1 MSELIDAF
9 NFDQAALAVGEV
21 ASSLFWIVL
30 AIVALEAFLYLL
42 LMARRDTPRMT
53 GLALA
58 LPMVI
63 LAVAIVLNTEWSVD
77 MLVSLVVALLILG
90 GVEALVYLA
99 AIDGR
104 DDRRPALVAG
114 AVPLVVL
121 AVAWVGQPL
130 LGGGELDVNAL
141 ILLAVV
147 LLVFAGIE
155 ALLYRIGRRR
165 QGQSHRLAL
174 TIMLL
179 APALV
184 GIAILYVYPLYY
196 ELSLS
201 FTKMNI
207 RNFVDPGLF
216 FGLTMEG
223 TPLEPWGAER
233 DIFIGIQNYVDVF
246 TKPVLKQTGFWQLLA
261 QTLIFTSVTI
271 FFHVTLGIMLALMLN
286 RKLRGRTI
294 YRALIILPWAIP
306 VFISLQIWRTE
317 YNFQFGAVNQVLAI
331 FGIAPQQWLSDPVMN
346 FLALIITNIWLG
358 VPFMMVIT
366 LGGLQAISSDYY
378 EAAEID
384 GASGRQQFFAITLP
398 LLRPVL
404 VPAVLLGV
412 FLTFNNINVP
422 FFINQNEL
430 ETSDI
435 LVTALYRA
443 GFQFSRFGFA
453 AAFAFVVFAI
463 LLVFTIWYVR
473 QTKILKGSFES

>member
-1 MSELIDAF
+1 MSELIEAF

-21 ASSLFWIVL
+21 ISSLIWIVL
-30 AIVALEAFLYLL
+30 AIVALEAFLFLL
-42 LMARRDTPRMT
+42 LMARRGDRRMT
-53 GLALA
+53 GIALA
-58 LPMVI
+58 LPPVI
-63 LAVAIVLNTEWSVD
+63 IAAAVLANSEWNAD
-77 MLVSLVVALLILG
+77 TFAALAVALLIVG
-90 GVEALVYLA
+90 GLEALVYLA

-104 DDRRPALVAG
+104 EDRRPAIIAG
-114 AVPLVVL
+114 VVPPATL
-121 AVAWVGQPL
+121 AVAWL
-130 LGGGELDVNAL
+130 ATSSELDVNSL
-141 ILLAVV
+141 ILLGAI
-147 LLVFAGIE
+147 LLLLAGLE
-155 ALLYRIGRRR
+155 ALFYRIGRRR
-165 QGQSHRLAL
+165 GGQSNRLAL
-174 TIMLL
+174 PLMLL
-179 APALV
+179 APAVV

-233 DIFIGIQNYVDVF
+233 DIFIGLQNYVDVF

-261 QTLIFTSVTI
+261 QTLIFTGVTI
-271 FFHVTLGIMLALMLN
+271 FFHVTLGILLALMLN

-317 YNFQFGAVNQVLAI
+317 YNFQFGAVNQVLGLA
-331 FGIAPQQWLSDPVMN
+331 GIPPQQWLSDPVMN

-384 GASGRQQFFAITLP
+384 GANGRQQFFAITLP

-463 LLVFTIWYVR
+463 LLAFTIWYVR

>member
-1 MSELIDAF
+1 
-9 NFDQAALAVGEV
+9 
-21 ASSLFWIVL
+21 
-30 AIVALEAFLYLL
+30 
-42 LMARRDTPRMT
+42 
-53 GLALA
+53 
-58 LPMVI
+58 
-63 LAVAIVLNTEWSVD
+63 
-77 MLVSLVVALLILG
+77 
-90 GVEALVYLA
+90 
-99 AIDGR
+99 
-104 DDRRPALVAG
+104 
-114 AVPLVVL
+114 
-121 AVAWVGQPL
+121 
-130 LGGGELDVNAL
+130 
-141 ILLAVV
+141 
-147 LLVFAGIE
+147 
-155 ALLYRIGRRR
+155 
-165 QGQSHRLAL
+165 
-174 TIMLL
+174 MLL
-179 APALV
+179 APAVV

-233 DIFIGIQNYVDVF
+233 DIFIGLQNYVDVF

-261 QTLIFTSVTI
+261 QTLIFTGVTI
-271 FFHVTLGIMLALMLN
+271 FFHVTLGILLALMLN

-317 YNFQFGAVNQVLAI
+317 YNFQFGAVNQVLGLA
-331 FGIAPQQWLSDPVMN
+331 GIPPQQWLSDPVMN

-384 GASGRQQFFAITLP
+384 GANGRQQFFAITLP

-463 LLVFTIWYVR
+463 LLAFTIWYVR

>member
-1 MSELIDAF
+1 MTEILDAF
-9 NFDQAALAVGEV
+9 NVEQAVVAVADV

-30 AIVALEAFLYLL
+30 AIAALEAVLYLL
-42 LMARRDTPRMT
+42 LMARRDDTRSS
-53 GLALA
+53 AIAIA
-58 LPMVI
+58 LPLVI
-63 LAVAIVLNTEWSVD
+63 IAGAVLANAEWTAELFLVLLAVLA
-77 MLVSLVVALLILG
+77 VVGLILG
-90 GVEALVYLA
+90 
-99 AIDGR
+99 AIYWF
-104 DDRRPALVAG
+104 
-114 AVPLVVL
+114 VV
-121 AVAWVGQPL
+121 
-130 LGGGELDVNAL
+130 
-141 ILLAVV
+141 
-147 LLVFAGIE
+147 
-155 ALLYRIGRRR
+155 RRR
-165 QGQSHRLAL
+165 KESKRLAL

-179 APALV
+179 APAVV

-207 RNFVDPGLF
+207 RNFVDPGIF

-223 TPLEPWGAER
+223 TPLEPWGAEK
-233 DIFIGIQNYVDVF
+233 DIFIGFQNYVDVF
-246 TKPVLKQTGFWQLLA
+246 TKPVLKQTGFWQLLM
-261 QTLIFTSVTI
+261 QTIIWTVVGI
-271 FFHVTLGIMLALMLN
+271 AFHVTLGIGLALMLN

-294 YRALIILPWAIP
+294 YRALLILPWAIP

-317 YNFQFGAVNQVLAI
+317 YNFQFGAVNQVIGL
-331 FGIAPQQWLSDPVMN
+331 FGIPPQQWLSDPTMN
-346 FLALIITNIWLG
+346 FLAMIITNVWLG

-366 LGGLQAISSDYY
+366 LGGLQSISQEYY

-384 GASGRQQFFAITLP
+384 GANGRQQFLGITLP

-404 VPAVLLGV
+404 VPAILLGV

-443 GFQFSRFGFA
+443 GFQFSRYGFA
-453 AAFAFVVFAI
+453 AAFAFVVFGI

-473 QTKILKGSFES
+473 QTKILKGSYES

>member
-1 MSELIDAF
+1 MSELLDAF
-9 NFDQAALAVGEV
+9 DFDQAVTAVSDV
-21 ASSLFWIVL
+21 ASSLFWIIL
-30 AIVALEAFLYLL
+30 AIIAMEAILYLL
-42 LMARRDTPRMT
+42 LMARREDARLT
-53 GLALA
+53 GVAIALPLVIAAGVLLSSNEWTADLLIALA
-58 LPMVI
+58 ATLLV
-63 LAVAIVLNTEWSVD
+63 LGAIE
-77 MLVSLVVALLILG
+77 
-90 GVEALVYLA
+90 A
-99 AIDGR
+99 AIYWFGVR
-104 DDRRPALVAG
+104 KRTT
-114 AVPLVVL
+114 
-121 AVAWVGQPL
+121 
-130 LGGGELDVNAL
+130 
-141 ILLAVV
+141 
-147 LLVFAGIE
+147 
-155 ALLYRIGRRR
+155 
-165 QGQSHRLAL
+165 SKRLAL

-179 APALV
+179 APAVV

-196 ELSLS
+196 EFSLS

-233 DIFIGIQNYVDVF
+233 DIFIGLQNYIDVF

-261 QTLIFTSVTI
+261 QTLIWTVVGI
-271 FFHVTLGIMLALMLN
+271 FFHVTLGVGLALMLN

-294 YRALIILPWAIP
+294 YRALLILPWAIP

-317 YNFQFGAVNQVLAI
+317 YNFQFGAVNQVLAL
-331 FGIAPQQWLSDPVMN
+331 FGVPPQQWLSDPYMN
-346 FLALIITNIWLG
+346 FLAMIITNVWLG

-366 LGGLQAISSDYY
+366 LGGLQSISQEYY

-384 GASGRQQFFAITLP
+384 GANGRQQFRGITLP

-404 VPAVLLGV
+404 IPAILLGV

-453 AAFAFVVFAI
+453 AAFAFVVFGI
-463 LLVFTIWYVR
+463 LLAFTIWYVR
-473 QTKILKGSFES
+473 QTKILKGSYES

>member
-1 MSELIDAF
+1 MSELLDAF
-9 NFDQAALAVGEV
+9 DFDQAVTAVSDV
-21 ASSLFWIVL
+21 ASSLFWIIL
-30 AIVALEAFLYLL
+30 AIIAMEAILYLL
-42 LMARRDTPRMT
+42 LMARREDARLT
-53 GLALA
+53 GVAIALPLVIAAGVLLSSNEWTADLLIALA
-58 LPMVI
+58 ATLLV
-63 LAVAIVLNTEWSVD
+63 LGAIE
-77 MLVSLVVALLILG
+77 
-90 GVEALVYLA
+90 A
-99 AIDGR
+99 AIYWFGVR
-104 DDRRPALVAG
+104 KRTT
-114 AVPLVVL
+114 
-121 AVAWVGQPL
+121 
-130 LGGGELDVNAL
+130 
-141 ILLAVV
+141 
-147 LLVFAGIE
+147 
-155 ALLYRIGRRR
+155 
-165 QGQSHRLAL
+165 SKRLAL

-179 APALV
+179 APAVV

-196 ELSLS
+196 EFSLS

-233 DIFIGIQNYVDVF
+233 DIFIGLQNYIDVF

-261 QTLIFTSVTI
+261 QTVIWTVVGI
-271 FFHVTLGIMLALMLN
+271 FFHVTLGVGLALMLN
-286 RKLRGRTI
+286 RRLRGRTI
-294 YRALIILPWAIP
+294 YRALLILPWAIP

-317 YNFQFGAVNQVLAI
+317 YNFQFGAVNQVLTL
-331 FGIAPQQWLSDPVMN
+331 FGIPPQQWLSDPTMN
-346 FLALIITNIWLG
+346 FLAMIITNVWLG

-366 LGGLQAISSDYY
+366 LGGLQSISQEYY

-384 GASGRQQFFAITLP
+384 GANGRQQFRGITLP

-453 AAFAFVVFAI
+453 AAFAFVVFGI
-463 LLVFTIWYVR
+463 LLAFTIWYVR
-473 QTKILKGSFES
+473 QTKILKGSYES

>member
-1 MSELIDAF
+1 MSELLDAF
-9 NFDQAALAVGEV
+9 DFDQAVTAVSEV
-21 ASSLFWIVL
+21 ASSLVWIIL
-30 AIVALEAFLYLL
+30 AIIAMEAMLYLL
-42 LMARRDTPRMT
+42 LMARREDARLTWVAMALPPVIAAGVLLST
-53 GLALA
+53 SEWTADLLITLAATLLVLAL
-58 LPMVI
+58 VEG
-63 LAVAIVLNTEWSVD
+63 AIFWF
-77 MLVSLVVALLILG
+77 
-90 GVEALVYLA
+90 GV
-99 AIDGR
+99 
-104 DDRRPALVAG
+104 
-114 AVPLVVL
+114 
-121 AVAWVGQPL
+121 
-130 LGGGELDVNAL
+130 
-141 ILLAVV
+141 
-147 LLVFAGIE
+147 
-155 ALLYRIGRRR
+155 RRR
-165 QGQSHRLAL
+165 TTSRRLAL

-179 APALV
+179 APAVV

-196 ELSLS
+196 EFSLS

-233 DIFIGIQNYVDVF
+233 DIFIGLQNYIDVF

-261 QTLIFTSVTI
+261 QTVIWTVVGI
-271 FFHVTLGIMLALMLN
+271 FFHVTLGVGLALMLN

-294 YRALIILPWAIP
+294 YRALLILPWAIP

-317 YNFQFGAVNQVLAI
+317 YNFQFGAVNQVLALV
-331 FGIAPQQWLSDPVMN
+331 GIPPQQWLSDPTMN
-346 FLALIITNIWLG
+346 FVAMIITNVWLG

-366 LGGLQAISSDYY
+366 LGGLQSISQEYY

-384 GASGRQQFFAITLP
+384 GANGRQQFRGITLP

-404 VPAVLLGV
+404 IPALLLGV

-453 AAFAFVVFAI
+453 AAFAFVVFGI
-463 LLVFTIWYVR
+463 LLAFTIWYVR
-473 QTKILKGSFES
+473 QTKILKGSYES